1 MALGEPSAGPHR
13 SRDCGFLKKRNRVS
27 GTTVRSS
34 PEPCVAMSA
43 SLTRLR
49 LPDVTHGGG
58 NSIRI
63 GSVVSGIRLDAS
75 TSPAA
80 QPAIMPT
87 VSASDR
93 TRG

>member
-1 MALGEPSAGPHR
+1 
-13 SRDCGFLKKRNRVS
+13 
-27 GTTVRSS
+27 
-34 PEPCVAMSA
+34 MSA

>member
-1 MALGEPSAGPHR
+1 MAEANVRRRGTGSSEPTAMVRHR
-13 SRDCGFLKKRNRVS
+13 LKNLCYD
-27 GTTVRSS
+27 
-34 PEPCVAMSA
+34 PVA
-43 SLTRLR
+43 
-49 LPDVTHGGG
+49 DGGK
-58 NSIRI
+58 SIRI